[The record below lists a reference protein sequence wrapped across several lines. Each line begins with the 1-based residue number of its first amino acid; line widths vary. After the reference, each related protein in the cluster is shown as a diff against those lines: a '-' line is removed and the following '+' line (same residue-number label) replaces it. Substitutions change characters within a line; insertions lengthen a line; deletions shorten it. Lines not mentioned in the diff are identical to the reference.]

1 MISTDLQIPS
11 TDLFTKAVA
20 ALASGMSRTP
30 VLYGPNGKPLQ
41 KGAYQYQRKAAKREG
56 SMQNWIPRRL
66 FTRQAE
72 SRERE
77 RIVERS
83 VDLVQSDPHAAG
95 IVDSFATTIVGPGLQ
110 PHAILDVDA
119 LGMDKTEVRRI
130 QAQERAIYQAW
141 APHADAG
148 GRMTDGEIQFL
159 VQRCVLQYG
168 EYICLLPMLKDKTRP
183 YSLACQVIHPLRM
196 KTPSDLYS
204 QGNIRDGVELG
215 EYGEAKAYWIKK
227 ADPASP
233 LKYMSDTSANFLRIP
248 AKQGHR
254 WKVLH
259 KFICEDPD
267 QVRGMPFFAPA
278 MKFFRDL
285 SDYLD
290 AELVANVV
298 TAAFALFIE
307 TGGTDPS
314 VIAEALAHHTDEET
328 DGTEI
333 RYEEIIPGQ
342 VMYGESGQKPHSI
355 AANRPGTTFQVFVKE
370 IKKALALS
378 LNMPYVS
385 LFKDVEETNYA
396 GFRSAMLDAWR
407 VFTHRRQWLGQ
418 GFCQPRR
425 TMLLEEAWLRG
436 ELDVLDFYER
446 MHLYTACKWIGTPKG
461 NIEPI
466 KEAQAD
472 ILLIKNN
479 LKTRGQTIMEQ
490 GGERQNVFDDLE
502 EEQEELETRG
512 LPTGLE
518 EQVPVKEK
526 GDAKSD

>member
-1 MISTDLQIPS
+1 
-11 TDLFTKAVA
+11 
-20 ALASGMSRTP
+20 
-30 VLYGPNGKPLQ
+30 
-41 KGAYQYQRKAAKREG
+41 
-56 SMQNWIPRRL
+56 MQNWIPRRL

-72 SRERE
+72 TRERE

-83 VDLVQSDPHAAG
+83 IDLVQSDPHAAG

-110 PHAILDVDA
+110 PHATLDPDA
-119 LGMDKTEVRRI
+119 LDMDKAQVRRI

-141 APHADAG
+141 APWADAG

-159 VQRCVLQYG
+159 IQRCVLQYG
-168 EYICLLPMLKDKTRP
+168 EYICLLPMLRDKGRP

-196 KTPSDLYS
+196 KTPTDLYS

-227 ADPASP
+227 ADPATP
-233 LKYMSDTSANFLRIP
+233 LKYMGDTSANFLRIP

-259 KFICEDPD
+259 KFICEDPE
-267 QVRGMPFFAPA
+267 QIRGIPFFAPA

-307 TGGTDPS
+307 TGETDPG
-314 VIAEALAHHTDEET
+314 VIASALAHHTDEES

-342 VMYGESGQKPHSI
+342 IMYGDHGQKPHPI

-425 TMLLEEAWLRG
+425 TMLLEEAWLRR
-436 ELDVLDFYER
+436 ELDVPDFYER

-461 NIEPI
+461 NIEPV

-502 EEQEELETRG
+502 EEREELERRG
-512 LPTGLE
+512 LPTGLD
-518 EQVPVKEK
+518 EQASVKEK
-526 GDAKSD
+526 DDESD